1 LRAECESYSSRLNE
15 PEAAIEENKNLTSER
30 DRLVNELKLKDKY
43 YEDVMSEINE
53 NHIRQT
59 ELDRKEIER
68 LKMELN
74 ELRIEVNHP
83 KKVSLAALGST
94 DDNRLRLENEQLRKQ
109 YEELKYSY
117 DDLIEEKSQLSSS
130 LNELKLQKQS
140 DFEVNRLNLLLKVI
154 ILKTPFLHYVI

>member
-1 LRAECESYSSRLNE
+1 MRAECESYSGRLNE
-15 PEAAIEENKNLTSER
+15 PEEAVEENKNLTSER

-59 ELDRKEIER
+59 ESDRKEIER

-83 KKVSLAALGST
+83 KKVSLATLGST

-130 LNELKLQKQS
+130 LNELKLQKKS

-154 ILKTPFLHYVI
+154 I